1 MKEKLIL
8 SNKEEIEIEVA
19 SSITDIRVVSQTK
32 ADMIAV
38 WDKLTDSNL
47 QSVVVRNEDG
57 VIVSTYENLVFV
69 NEKSEIQEDGKI
81 RTSFNLRKK
90 TELEMLREE
99 VNALKVDKEVQD
111 GAIAGLGE
119 AVSNLAEIGGNV

>member
-69 NEKSEIQEDGKI
+69 NEKSEI
-81 RTSFNLRKK
+81 TS
-90 TELEMLREE
+90 
-99 VNALKVDKEVQD
+99 
-111 GAIAGLGE
+111 I
-119 AVSNLAEIGGNV
+119 I

>member
-8 SNKEEIEIEVA
+8 SNKEEIESEVA